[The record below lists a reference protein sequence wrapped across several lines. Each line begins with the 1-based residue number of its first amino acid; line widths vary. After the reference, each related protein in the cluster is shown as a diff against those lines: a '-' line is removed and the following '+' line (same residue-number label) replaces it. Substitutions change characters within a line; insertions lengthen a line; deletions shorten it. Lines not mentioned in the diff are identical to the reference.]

1 MTSRRPHRSCGVADG
16 WTAHRSASPIST
28 LPPPPRWRMSRI
40 NWAIAARPRATYSR
54 PRPWRTPRDSATCS
68 SRRHFR
74 PRNPPCP
81 WVETLVRRRW
91 EIRGGS
97 RRLSRVR
104 STPHAQ
110 RRIRHSCTSP
120 NKLDSTLALCDTP
133 CSGGLD
139 LTGKAAVLK
148 TAGRKPL
155 QVRILC
161 PPLRLAE
168 PALGNRYQLPA
179 TSYRCKR
186 SGGREAE
193 GGGLLN
199 RYRVEKP
206 YRGFESLPL
215 RLQARRSAGGPAFFV
230 MLSSPLC
237 RVTAWPPTPRLAF
250 DSRPRPRAFCTWGAP
265 ARRSSTGSMPASS
278 AGSSCCASKTPTAR
292 AAPTRARAPSS
303 R

>member
-215 RLQARRSAGGPAFFV
+215 RQQVRRNAGGPAFFV
-230 MLSSPLC
+230 MLSFNFARSPHGPQCLASRSIRALAHGLPACGRCAHGAVQLALC
-237 RVTAWPPTPRLAF
+237 PQVRRTVPA
-250 DSRPRPRAFCTWGAP
+250 SRRGYRPRAQH
-265 ARRSSTGSMPASS
+265 RRKHP
-278 AGSSCCASKTPTAR
+278 R
-292 AAPTRARAPSS
+292 H
-303 R
+303 